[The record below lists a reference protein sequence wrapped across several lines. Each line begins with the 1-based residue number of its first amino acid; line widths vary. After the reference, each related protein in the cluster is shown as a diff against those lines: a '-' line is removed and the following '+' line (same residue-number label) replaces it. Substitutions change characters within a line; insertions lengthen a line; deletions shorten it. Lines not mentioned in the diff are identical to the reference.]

1 MKTYRL
7 TALWDDEAKVW
18 TTAETDIPGLVV
30 EADSFEGFVA
40 LAEDLAPEL
49 VADNLPG
56 SSGPFSLR
64 VEAVRKMVVPALKC
78 RRTSTTRSFA
88 P

>member
-18 TTAETDIPGLVV
+18 VTAETEIPGLVV
-30 EADSFEGFVA
+30 EADSFESFVA

-56 SSGPFSLR
+56 ASHPFALR
-64 VEAVRKMVVPALKC
+64 VEAAREMIVTA
-78 RRTSTTRSFA
+78 A
-88 P
+88 